1 MIRFPTY
8 ERMLSLMEK
17 ERFQISCLLSVIYL
31 TTNVNGETIRNELG
45 LLCALSSK
53 QSFKLLFFLKTCSSE
68 HSILANF
75 YTEKKLKK
83 SNNVLK
89 LGLLY

>member
-1 MIRFPTY
+1 
-8 ERMLSLMEK
+8 MLSLMEK
-17 ERFQISCLLSVIYL
+17 ERFQISCLLSLVCL
-31 TTNVNGETIRNELG
+31 TTNVSGETIRNELG

-53 QSFKLLFFLKTCSSE
+53 QSFKLFFFLKTCSSK

-75 YTEKKLKK
+75 YTEKKKK
-83 SNNVLK
+83 KKGNNVLK